1 MNWPSLKLAE
11 CPKDGAKLSHG
22 LLDDEYRCSN
32 SLCDFSIS
40 DTRFDEI
47 VKDMARPRS
56 KRFTEDDNFAA
67 LNNLG
72 HKIPS
77 RDYSDRQPSV

>member
-1 MNWPSLKLAE
+1 MNWPSLKIAQ

-22 LLDDEYRCSN
+22 MLDDRYECSN
-32 SLCDFSIS
+32 ALCDFSIT
-40 DTRFDEI
+40 DERFEEI
-47 VKDMARPRS
+47 IKDMTRPRS
-56 KRFTEDDNFAA
+56 KRFTEDSNFAD

-77 RDYSDRQPSV
+77 RDYSDRAPNI